1 VNSEVAII
9 FEDVLSD
16 VSDSRFDVL
25 TDSVV
30 DEVEMPSE
38 LDSTVVDVFV
48 VSSVDISDI
57 SVTCSELVL
66 ESSVLISDDAKI
78 DESIDSWSTVDEL
91 VVVSVYVAY
100 SVVPSV
106 DK

>member
-1 VNSEVAII
+1 MNSEVAII

-30 DEVEMPSE
+30 NEVDMPSE
-38 LDSTVVDVFV
+38 LNSTVVEIFV
-48 VSSVDISDI
+48 VSSVEISGI
-57 SVTCSELVL
+57 SVACSELVL
-66 ESSVLISDDAKI
+66 KSSVLISDDAKI

-91 VVVSVYVAY
+91 VVVSV
-100 SVVPSV
+100 
-106 DK
+106 